1 MKRTSSIAIVLIP
14 VLTACGRAAPPS
26 PTPTATNT
34 PMPTATYTP
43 APAATNVSAPTAT
56 KVWPGGTFPVE
67 TSNLIINYPDFLDSN
82 EANKQA

>member
-43 APAATNVSAPTAT
+43 APAATNVPAPTAT
-56 KVWPGGTFPVE
+56 KVWPGERSRWKPAT
-67 TSNLIINYPDFLDSN
+67 
-82 EANKQA
+82 